1 MQIPGIDPKPRVRLT
16 KERFVH
22 KWSQRE
28 LANLLGT
35 STVNISRWERG
46 LTRPGPYFREKLCV
60 LFGKSE
66 QELDL
71 EASESWVSSK
81 ISELHAAQQAP
92 LIENENSIT
101 QDIPERVTQEDTAS
115 AGNEPLYDPLIPRR
129 SALALVGRD
138 GELAQLRERLCSG
151 QSVALTALNGLPG
164 VGKTALSIALVQD
177 EKIRAYFRDGIL
189 WAGLGP
195 EPNISS
201 MLSRWGKLLAVPDIE
216 MAELTSNE
224 ARARAIRT
232 VLGTRRMLVVID
244 DAWEIEHALLFK
256 VGGPDCAHLVTTRFP
271 ALATHFAPDGAIGI
285 RELGEK
291 DSMKLLSTLAPAVIQ
306 EEVQRASDLVS
317 AVGGLP
323 LALTLIG
330 NYLRKQSHNRQ
341 IRRVNVALERLS
353 NAEER
358 LHLSEPQEAAEG
370 HSSLSSDVRLSL
382 QSVFSVTDRQ
392 LSLQVR
398 QALYALSVFPSKPN
412 TFSEKAALAVANCTV
427 ETLDMLSDAGL
438 LESSDNERY
447 TLHQTIADYARS
459 QLKGASAYER
469 FISYI
474 TTSVEEYEKD
484 YDLLERE
491 NHLIFAT
498 LDIAYTTGKLNYL
511 IRAVLAFTP
520 YLLSRGLYPTAKQWL
535 QHAYEAAQQRS
546 DTAHITQTLLYLGRI
561 AQTQGEYAQAEAHFQ
576 DGLRLARNAKD
587 QEHTSALLN
596 DLGWIALKQG
606 EYAHAKTYLQEG
618 LMLAQQIGNQ
628 ERISS
633 LLEMLGSVAASQGNY
648 AQAEA
653 YLQDGLAIAQ
663 QTRDRERIC
672 TILIN
677 LGVTAGE
684 QGNHIQ
690 AEKYFLEAL
699 SLARQLGHRE
709 WISLLLSNL
718 GEAVYELGN
727 YAQAQA
733 YLQEGLAQARKIEH
747 REWIIVLLSNLGR
760 AASEQGNYI
769 QAEKHL
775 QEGLAL
781 ARQIN
786 RHQITTNVL
795 YEYGNLYIK
804 QRKIGEAEVTF
815 REMLSLVPE
824 HDQDLIALGRYG
836 LARVAAIQG
845 NIQDALRLGEV
856 SLKTL
861 DEIGHRKAQEVGGWL
876 ASIIRDTEI
885 ECEE

>member
-71 EASESWVSSK
+71 EASENWVVAK
-81 ISELHAAQQAP
+81 ISELHSAQQAP
-92 LIENENSIT
+92 LIEHENST
-101 QDIPERVTQEDTAS
+101 AQTLPGRATQEDSAR

-129 SALALVGRD
+129 SALTLVGRD
-138 GELAQLRERLCSG
+138 AELTQLRERLCSG
-151 QSVALTALNGLPG
+151 QSIALTALNGLPG

-177 EKIRAYFRDGIL
+177 EKIREHFRDGIL

-195 EPNISS
+195 QPNISS
-201 MLSRWGKLLAVPDIE
+201 MLSRWGKLLEVPDIE
-216 MAELTSNE
+216 MAELVSNE
-224 ARARAIRT
+224 ARARAIRA

-244 DAWEIEHALLFK
+244 DAWKIEHALLFK

-271 ALATHFAPDGAIGI
+271 ALAAHFAPDGAIGI

-291 DSMKLLSTLAPAVIQ
+291 DSMKLLSALAPAVIQ

-341 IRRVNVALERLS
+341 SRRVNAALERLS

-370 HSSLSSDVRLSL
+370 HSSLFSDVHLSL

-392 LSLQVR
+392 LSLQAR
-398 QALYALSVFPSKPN
+398 HALYALSVFPSKPN
-412 TFSEKAALAVANCTV
+412 TFSEKAALAIANCTV
-427 ETLDMLSDAGL
+427 EMLDTLSDAGL

-447 TLHQTIADYARS
+447 TLHQTIADYARL
-459 QLKGASAYER
+459 QLKDASAYER
-469 FISYI
+469 FIRYI
-474 TTSVEEYEKD
+474 TTSVEEHEKD

-498 LDIAYTTGKLNYL
+498 LERAYTTGKLNYL
-511 IRAVLAFTP
+511 IRGVLAFTP

-535 QHAYEAAQQRS
+535 QHAYEAARQRS
-546 DTAHITQTLLYLGRI
+546 DTARITQTLLYLGRI
-561 AQTQGEYAQAEAHFQ
+561 AQKQGEYVQAEAHFQ
-576 DGLRLARNAKD
+576 DGLRLARKAKD

-606 EYAHAKTYLQEG
+606 DYAQAETYLREG
-618 LMLAQQIGNQ
+618 LTLAQQIENQ

-633 LLEMLGSVAASQGNY
+633 LLEMLGSVAANQGNY
-648 AQAEA
+648 AEAEA
-653 YLQDGLAIAQ
+653 YMQEGLVLAQ
-663 QTRDRERIC
+663 QARDRERIC

-684 QGNHIQ
+684 QGKHIQ

-699 SLARQLGHRE
+699 GLARQIGHRE
-709 WISLLLSNL
+709 WTSLLLSNL
-718 GEAVYELGN
+718 GEAAYELGD
-727 YAQAQA
+727 YAQAQT
-733 YLQEGLAQARKIEH
+733 YLQEGLMLARQIGH
-747 REWIIVLLSNLGR
+747 REWVIALLSNLGR

-769 QAEKHL
+769 HAERYL
-775 QEGLAL
+775 QEGLTL

-786 RHQITTNVL
+786 RHQMTANAL
-795 YEYGNLYIK
+795 YEYGDLNVK
-804 QRKIGEAEVTF
+804 QGKIEGAEVIF
-815 REMLSLVPE
+815 REMLTLVPE
-824 HDQDLIALGRYG
+824 SDQDLVALGQYG
-836 LARVAAIQG
+836 LARVAAMQG
-845 NIQDALRLGEV
+845 NISEARRLGEA

-861 DEIGHRKAQEVGGWL
+861 DEIGHRKVQEVRNWL
-876 ASIIRDTEI
+876 ASIR
-885 ECEE
+885 